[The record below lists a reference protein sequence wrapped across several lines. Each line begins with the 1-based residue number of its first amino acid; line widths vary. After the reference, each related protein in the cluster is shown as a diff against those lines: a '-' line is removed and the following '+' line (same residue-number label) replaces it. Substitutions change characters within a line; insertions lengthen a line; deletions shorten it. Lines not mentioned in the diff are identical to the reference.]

1 MGRKIAI
8 IGDRERHE
16 EVLEILELLGGKK
29 FNQIG
34 NCDTGCYFI
43 GENNIITLWPSLDQ
57 SIFKI
62 FSVND
67 FWKTFPY
74 KPKESVFYDGKET
87 VVENLEWVADEEVV
101 YYGLSNFACYVSP
114 IDLVS
119 VEKDEVDMAEVITE
133 VLTERASNTEPK
145 ATLCKEPWE
154 DSECDSV
161 DKAFAPDLRGQDYSG
176 KRYGYKIPNGYEFE
190 KIEKGEII
198 LKPISPVIPK
208 TFEECCN
215 VLGIVPS
222 SLFREHHENIPLA
235 YVSKMDNIYKL
246 IICQH
251 AYWKVLCND
260 YKPGIDSKE
269 ISAHCSIYVNPQ
281 LTLIFPYMS
290 VMEQFE
296 ENFKDIIEKLK
307 NL

>member
-29 FNQIG
+29 FNQVG

-43 GENNIITLWPSLDQ
+43 GENNVISFWPTLDTSV
-57 SIFKI
+57 FKI

-67 FWKTFPY
+67 FWRSFPY
-74 KPKESVFYDGKET
+74 KLKEPVFYDGKET
-87 VVENLEWVADEEVV
+87 IIEDLEWIADEEVV
-101 YYGLSNFACYVSP
+101 YYGLSNFACYVGQE
-114 IDLVS
+114 DLVS
-119 VEKDEVDMAEVITE
+119 VEKDEVEVEVNMEE
-133 VLTERASNTEPK
+133 VLTVRASSIEPK
-145 ATLCKEPWE
+145 EEPCEE
-154 DSECDSV
+154 DLV
-161 DKAFAPDLRGQDYSG
+161 DKALAPDLRGQDYSG
-176 KRYGYKIPNGYEFE
+176 KRYGYKIPKGYEFE
-190 KIEKGEII
+190 KIERGEII
-198 LKPISPVIPK
+198 LKPIGPVVPT

-222 SLFREHHENIPLA
+222 SLFKEHHDNIPLA

-260 YKPGIDSKE
+260 YKPGIDSRE
-269 ISAHCSIYVNPQ
+269 INSHCSIYVNPQ

-290 VMEQFE
+290 VMKQFE
-296 ENFKDIIEKLK
+296 ENFKDIIKKLK

>member
-1 MGRKIAI
+1 MSRKIAI
-8 IGDRERHE
+8 KGDRERHE

-34 NCDTGCYFI
+34 NCNTGCYFI
-43 GENNIITLWPSLDQ
+43 GEDDIISLWPTLDQ
-57 SIFKI
+57 TVFKI
-62 FSVND
+62 FSID
-67 FWKTFPY
+67 EFWKQAPF
-74 KPKESVFYDGKET
+74 KVGERVIYDGEELMISGIGWI
-87 VVENLEWVADEEVV
+87 VDEEKI
-101 YYGLSNFACYVSP
+101 YYGLTGYGCLVGAEELSPVESDENDVNFS
-114 IDLVS
+114 
-119 VEKDEVDMAEVITE
+119 
-133 VLTERASNTEPK
+133 
-145 ATLCKEPWE
+145 E
-154 DSECDSV
+154 DYDPV

-176 KRYGYKIPNGYEFE
+176 RRYGYKIPNGYEFE

-198 LKPISPVIPK
+198 LKPIGPVIPT

-215 VLGIVPS
+215 ILGITPS
-222 SLFREHHENIPLA
+222 SLFREHHENVPLA

-260 YKPGIDSKE
+260 FKPGINSE
-269 ISAHCSIYVNPQ
+269 ETSTYCSIFINPQ
-281 LTLIFPYMS
+281 LTLIFPYKS
-290 VMEQFE
+290 VMEQFK